1 MPYALQKRIMAE
13 VSRHLSIH
21 VNVISVFQMKHLS
34 TKIQKVTS
42 NVAIT
47 KKNEKNNTP
56 DYSCKY
62 IAYTCFIPSNF
73 LIKSKYLIGCLI

>member
-47 KKNEKNNTP
+47 KKNEKTI
-56 DYSCKY
+56 DQT
-62 IAYTCFIPSNF
+62 IAVSI
-73 LIKSKYLIGCLI
+73 

>member
-1 MPYALQKRIMAE
+1 MCFTEKNNGRSKQA
-13 VSRHLSIH
+13 
-21 VNVISVFQMKHLS
+21 FKHTCKCYQCFS
-34 TKIQKVTS
+34 NEASEYKNTKVTS